1 MEVSVEEDIDGKE
14 APVDG
19 PLKHELAAK
28 VECHDHITLG
38 ILDEKAESECDLQT
52 DNFLLLT
59 IYIFY
64 QVMLICIY
72 PSILHIHYFFYFQ

>member
-1 MEVSVEEDIDGKE
+1 MEVSVEEDIERKE

-52 DNFLLLT
+52 DIFFFLQF
-59 IYIFY
+59 IYFIR
-64 QVMLICIY
+64 
-72 PSILHIHYFFYFQ
+72 